1 MKTHA
6 IAERDKKTL
15 HGKIADHVAPGTQ
28 VMTDELVSYWSL
40 EESYTHNVI
49 NHAEEHVRD
58 TVHTSPTSRRYR

>member
-28 VMTDELVSYWSL
+28 VMTDELVSYWGL
-40 EESYTHNVI
+40 
-49 NHAEEHVRD
+49 A
-58 TVHTSPTSRRYR
+58 